1 MRRAA
6 VPFAV
11 PVPDRCPSRTAR
23 LRTRT
28 RAAVVLWAA
37 GTLVAGASLTAC
49 EYTFDEGGSRPE
61 PAGSAAP
68 AATDPVFTRD
78 PRDSQPVSE
87 AEMGRWLEE
96 ALPDTGREVIHTG
109 HGLLSAGEVRIESA
123 PHFPTGTYALALACK
138 GQRRVNFTVR
148 TDDYTMVD
156 VGLRCGSSRENVVYL
171 SRDSVL
177 TFRLEARSA
186 ANYAYRLIR
195 R

>member
-1 MRRAA
+1 M
-6 VPFAV
+6 
-11 PVPDRCPSRTAR
+11 
-23 LRTRT
+23 
-28 RAAVVLWAA
+28 LWAA
-37 GTLVAGASLTAC
+37 GTLVAGASLTGC
-49 EYTFDEGGSRPE
+49 EYTFDEGYGRPG

-68 AATDPVFTRD
+68 AVTDPAFTRD

-87 AEMGRWLEE
+87 AEMGRWLEQ
-96 ALPDTGREVIHTG
+96 ALPDTGREVLHTG
-109 HGLLSAGEVRIESA
+109 HGLLSAGEVRTESA
-123 PHFPTGTYALALACK
+123 PQFPTGTYALALACK

-148 TDDYTMVD
+148 TDDFTMVD

-177 TFRLEARSA
+177 TFRMEARSA